1 MSAITFIEAL
11 RELFGPQE
19 ASAVLAA
26 LRSDKLVWRTLES
39 EGFTG
44 RALSALSD
52 NMRLWNPANLALIS
66 LDEEKLIG
74 KLAGEPMP
82 SLESSLRQR
91 AIRLYET
98 LRRKDQPPATLA
110 EAGLVAL
117 ALRERRRLTGSWNG
131 LVEELVAKQGNSS
144 ARIWSTAL
152 ACLAGMVP
160 DVARLLNAILSSG
173 KSAGVVDWAVHL
185 LLCTPEVP
193 SSLIDQA
200 VEALSE
206 LPAQVQIDFLK
217 SANAQGRTELVA
229 KTAGIILA
237 QHPAIHYGAVRFDL
251 DKADS
256 QILANRSAALC
267 ELGAL
272 YELTGDMTQCKS
284 NLRAAADI
292 LDYWQT
298 SLRMSI
304 SQGSEELGD
313 LARRISGLR
322 SVSPKLM
329 GAFGKIAL
337 ERQSLDVD
345 LKEIVDPTQDPSLMA
360 AKFVQAFNRGEVNAA
375 EGLALQAVDA
385 FLDRARNNE
394 LIPGALE
401 FIRSLLALD
410 LEREALLCCEA
421 ALELRPV
428 DDQLILM
435 TSKLMANRGAVEGAR
450 LYAGLA
456 SALHP
461 ESIELKRYLAEM
473 CEEAGHWNEAFEQR
487 QQVVKLSA
495 APELADLTSFI
506 RAALKSERVEAATQA
521 SYDLLDA
528 HPEMGEAHGWLGKA
542 LAMQARWEDAINH
555 LSRATLLEP
564 EQAQW
569 WLDLAAVYKDCGKRN
584 QEVETLKAA
593 VIAAPNSGEAQYAI
607 AQNLREN
614 GLAAEALPYLRQ
626 AVKLQSSNLIF
637 SLAYAQVLRE
647 LSYLTEARGEL
658 ENKRKKWTANPEL
671 AYEFAQVAQQMD
683 DWDAALPAYEMA
695 AHTEKA
701 PTMWR
706 VQYAEA
712 LLRNQCDFTDEAKTL
727 RVAQAYDILE
737 RVSAEKPDDTKIQ
750 YLFAEALRKRG
761 EAARAI
767 VVYRQLAD
775 SLTAEQAG
783 LGVCVNRGMGLA
795 ALALG
800 QTELALASLKEAQ
813 QAQPENV
820 SLLHDLAGA
829 YLTSRLPR
837 DASQMAEAALQLSPH
852 DPTNL
857 VWFKNIMVEL
867 GDTKRA
873 KEALQRVIGLEPEQI
888 GHRLQMAR
896 LEVESG
902 DLDAARVILDELSDM
917 PVDSEDLQDTAYLYL
932 RLQDSNAALSCL
944 ERAMKMPGNKSADM
958 LFELARLYE
967 QAEKY
972 GDAMEVVQQLV
983 GTGQTDTEALLLQ
996 ADLLARMGRY
1006 DAAQS
1011 VLDILGATTDETKP
1025 APQMPILE
1033 RSVKWYLS
1041 NGDLPQALEQ
1051 AEKALEM
1058 DPAHL
1063 ELRKLA
1069 VQAAMEMLLD
1079 DKAIELAEA
1088 VTEEHLLADDTGN
1101 GFDILC
1107 KRIDLAMEAGNL
1119 DQAEKLLDAGLPKW
1133 GDRPALQEL
1142 LSRFKAISGYL
1153 LGTVSTSDEPSKEEL
1168 TLETGKSA
1176 LAMGLWKTGLSLLEK
1191 LAQALTN
1198 NPKAAFELAR
1208 ALVLCAE
1215 AFRLYRELNIESH
1228 APSADSLSD
1237 ERHQQ
1242 FEQAME
1248 KAARFGSTARL
1259 QRWLARGRAAFNPT
1273 SQTLKELAAVAVSPD
1288 EYAALASGLRMIG
1301 SPQAAL
1307 HALSRFDQSP
1317 ECLLQRILCGLVV
1330 DVADVDATIRKLLAG
1345 WPNNPV
1351 YQLAVATIFLKKGE
1365 KAKAKGLV
1373 EEALAAWPKEADW
1386 HAQAAALAADGED
1399 IQTELVHWEA
1409 ACEIAPAR
1417 PDFSRAL
1424 GKSYMKN
1431 EQFEEALKVFTDAI
1445 QVDPDSVEGW
1455 VGLAKAQY
1463 EVDKLADAMVSAQRA
1478 SELEGDGVD
1487 GILMMG
1493 LVAFKVGHLD
1503 QAREYAWT
1511 AVRRDPN
1518 HPEAVLALDK
1528 ILSAQGRTEEALMVI
1543 ENALPNLEPDARVL
1557 YERARLMYN
1566 LKGAATALPALQHL
1580 AREFP
1585 DHSEGLALL
1594 AHAQADCG
1602 DEKGAERSAFKSLRL
1617 NPIQPELSMLLGRLQ
1632 RKTGQLDQ
1640 AVHLLSESIRI
1651 DPANVEYYL
1660 ELGQAYLERRE
1671 DVMALRTFQ
1680 QATRIAPKDPR
1691 AYCQAALLMRD
1702 SKDYPGAESM
1712 LQQAAKLAPEDVQIR
1727 RQLVGVMT
1735 LNLIHKTQEAGSAL

>member
-26 LRSDKLVWRTLES
+26 LRSDKLVWTTLET

-66 LDEEKLIG
+66 LGEEKLIG
-74 KLAGEPMP
+74 KLASEPMP
-82 SLESSLRQR
+82 SLDSGLRQR

-98 LRRKDQPPATLA
+98 LRRKDQAPATLA
-110 EAGLVAL
+110 EAGLAAL

-131 LVEELVAKQGNSS
+131 LVEELVARQANSNTHIWSS
-144 ARIWSTAL
+144 AIT
-152 ACLAGMVP
+152 CLAGMVP
-160 DVARLLNAILSSG
+160 DVSQLLSAILSSG
-173 KSAGVVDWAVHL
+173 KGPGVVQWAVHI
-185 LLCTPEVP
+185 LLCTPDVP
-193 SSLIDQA
+193 VSLIGQA
-200 VEALSE
+200 VDALSE
-206 LPAQVQIDFLK
+206 LPAQIQIDFLK
-217 SANAQGRTELVA
+217 SASAQGRTEFAA

-237 QHPAIHYGAVRFDL
+237 QHPAVHFGPVRFDL
-251 DKADS
+251 ERADS
-256 QILANRSAALC
+256 QALANRTAALS
-267 ELGAL
+267 EVGTL
-272 YELTGDMTQCKS
+272 YEISGDIS
-284 NLRAAADI
+284 ESRSSLRAAVDI
-292 LDYWQT
+292 LEYWQT

-304 SQGSEELGD
+304 SREGDELGE
-313 LARRISGLR
+313 LARRISSLR

-329 GAFGKIAL
+329 GTFGRIAL
-337 ERQSLDVD
+337 NKQSLDVD

-360 AKFVQAFNRGEVNAA
+360 AKFMQAFNRGEADEA
-375 EGLALQAVDA
+375 ENLALQAVDA
-385 FLDRARNNE
+385 FLDRARNRE
-394 LIPGALE
+394 LIPGVLE
-401 FIRSLLALD
+401 FIRSLLLVD

-428 DDQLILM
+428 DDHLILM

-461 ESIELKRYLAEM
+461 ESIDLKRHLADM
-473 CEEAGHWNEAFEQR
+473 CEEAGHWHEAFDQR

-495 APELADLTSFI
+495 APELNDLTSFI

-528 HPEMGEAHGWLGKA
+528 HPEMGEAHGWLGKSMA
-542 LAMQARWEDAINH
+542 VQARWEDAINH

-569 WLDLAAVYKDCGKRN
+569 WLELAAVYKDCGKHN

-626 AVKLQSSNLIF
+626 AVKLQPTNLSF

-647 LSYLTEARGEL
+647 LSYLAEARSEL
-658 ENKRKKWTANPEL
+658 ESKRKKWSGNPEL
-671 AYEFAQVAQQMD
+671 AHEFALVAQQMD
-683 DWDAALPAYEMA
+683 DWEAALPAYEMA

-701 PTMWR
+701 PMAWR

-712 LLRNQCDFTDEAKTL
+712 LLKNHCESATDSKTL
-727 RVAQAYDILE
+727 RLSQAYDILE
-737 RVSAEKPDDTKIQ
+737 RVSAENPDDLKTQ

-767 VVYRQLAD
+767 VMYRQLAD

-783 LGVCVNRGMGLA
+783 LNVCVNWGMGLA

-813 QAQPENV
+813 QAQPENMY
-820 SLLHDLAGA
+820 LLRDLAGA
-829 YLTSRLPR
+829 YMNSQLPR
-837 DASQMAEAALQLSPH
+837 DASQMAEATLQLAPH
-852 DPTNL
+852 DPANL
-857 VWFKNIMVEL
+857 IWFKNIMVEL
-867 GDTKRA
+867 GETKRA
-873 KEALQRVIGLEPEQI
+873 KEALQRVIGLEPEQA
-888 GHRLQMAR
+888 GHRLQMAK

-902 DLDAARVILDELSDM
+902 DLDVARAILDELRDM
-917 PVDSEDLQDTAYLYL
+917 PIDGEDLQETAYLYL
-932 RLQDSNAALSCL
+932 RLQDSQMALECL
-944 ERAMKMPGNKSADM
+944 ERAMKMPGKKSTDM

-972 GDAMEVVQQLV
+972 GDAMEVVQHLV
-983 GTGQTDTEALLLQ
+983 GAGQKDSAALLLQ
-996 ADLLARMGRY
+996 ADLLARMERY

-1011 VLDILGATTDETKP
+1011 VLDILGTMMDETAP
-1025 APQMPILE
+1025 ALQMPILE
-1033 RSVKWYLS
+1033 RSARWHLI

-1051 AEKALEM
+1051 AEKALAMNAE
-1058 DPAHL
+1058 HL

-1069 VQAAMEMLLD
+1069 VEAAMEMLLD
-1079 DKAIELAEA
+1079 DKAVELAEA
-1088 VTEEHLLADDTGN
+1088 VTQEQLLADESGN

-1107 KRIDLAMEAGNL
+1107 KRIDLAMEAGSL
-1119 DQAEKLLDAGLPKW
+1119 DVAEKLLNAGLSKR
-1133 GDRPALQEL
+1133 GDHPALQEL
-1142 LSRFKAISGYL
+1142 LARFKAISGYL
-1153 LGTVSTSDEPSKEEL
+1153 LGTESDVEEPSKDGL

-1176 LAMGLWKTGLSLLEK
+1176 LAMGLWKTGLRLLEK
-1191 LAQALTN
+1191 LANELVN

-1215 AFRLYRELNIESH
+1215 AFRLYRELKIESH
-1228 APSADSLSD
+1228 APSADSLSE
-1237 ERHQQ
+1237 ERQQQ
-1242 FEQAME
+1242 FERAME

-1273 SQTLKELAAVAVSPD
+1273 AQTLKELAAVAVNPD
-1288 EYAALASGLRMIG
+1288 EYAALAGGLRVVG

-1317 ECLLQRILCGLVV
+1317 ECLLQRILCGLSV
-1330 DVADVDATIRKLLAG
+1330 DVADVEATIEKLLVG
-1345 WPNNPV
+1345 WTKNPV
-1351 YQLAVATIFLKKGE
+1351 YQFASATYLLKKGE

-1373 EEALAAWPKEADW
+1373 EEALATWPKEAAW
-1386 HAQAAALAADGED
+1386 HAKAAELAAEVED
-1399 IQTELVHWEA
+1399 VHAELAHWEA
-1409 ACEIAPAR
+1409 AREMAPAR
-1417 PDFSRAL
+1417 PDYSRAL
-1424 GKSYMKN
+1424 GKSYLKN
-1431 EQFEEALKVFTDAI
+1431 EQHEDALRVFVDAT
-1445 QVDPDSVEGW
+1445 QTDPDNVEGW
-1455 VGLAKAQY
+1455 VGLSKAQY
-1463 EVDKLADAMVSAQRA
+1463 EMDQMSEAMVSAQRA
-1478 SELEGDGVD
+1478 SELEEDGVE
-1487 GILMMG
+1487 GTLMMG
-1493 LVAFKVGHLD
+1493 LVAFKLGELD
-1503 QAREYAWT
+1503 QAREYVWT
-1511 AVRRDPN
+1511 AVRRNPN
-1518 HPEAVLALDK
+1518 HPEAILVLGK

-1543 ENALPNLEPDARVL
+1543 ENALPNFEPDAAVL
-1557 YERARLMYN
+1557 YERARLMYL
-1566 LKGAATALPALQHL
+1566 LKGAAAALPALQHL

-1585 DHSEGLALL
+1585 EDADGLALL
-1594 AHAQADCG
+1594 AHAQAECG

-1617 NPIQPELSMLLGRLQ
+1617 NPIQPELSMLLGKLQ

-1640 AVHLLSESIRI
+1640 AVHLLSESIRL
-1651 DPANVEYYL
+1651 DPANVDYYL

-1702 SKDYPGAESM
+1702 SKDYPGAEGM

>member
-11 RELFGPQE
+11 RELFGTKE

-26 LRSDKLVWRTLES
+26 VRSDKLVWITLES

-82 SLESSLRQR
+82 SVESALRQR

-98 LRRKDQPPATLA
+98 LRRKDQAPATLA

-117 ALRERRRLTGSWNG
+117 ALRERRRLTGSWSG
-131 LVEELVAKQGNSS
+131 LVEELVARQSS
-144 ARIWSTAL
+144 SNACIWSGAI

-160 DVARLLNAILSSG
+160 DVPRLLGAILSAG
-173 KSAGVVDWAVHL
+173 KGAGVVQWAVHV

-193 SSLIDQA
+193 ADLIGQA
-200 VEALSE
+200 VEALSD

-217 SANAQGRTELVA
+217 SASAQGRTEFAA
-229 KTAGIILA
+229 KTASIILA
-237 QHPAIHYGAVRFDL
+237 QHPAVHLGTVRFDL
-251 DKADS
+251 EKTDL
-256 QILANRSAALC
+256 QGLANRSAALS
-267 ELGAL
+267 ELGIL
-272 YELTGDMTQCKS
+272 YELSGDVSESKS
-284 NLRAAADI
+284 SLRAAVDI
-292 LDYWQT
+292 LEYWQT
-298 SLRMSI
+298 ALRMSI
-304 SQGSEELGD
+304 SQEGEDLAD

-329 GAFGKIAL
+329 GNFGKIAL
-337 ERQSLDVD
+337 EKQPLDVD

-360 AKFVQAFNRGEVNAA
+360 AKFVQAYNRGEADAA
-375 EGLALQAVDA
+375 EDLALQAVDA
-385 FLDRARNNE
+385 FLDRTRNRE

-401 FIRSLLALD
+401 FIRSLLMVD

-461 ESIELKRYLAEM
+461 ESIDLKRHLAEV
-473 CEEAGHWNEAFEQR
+473 CEEAGHWHEAFEQR

-495 APELADLTSFI
+495 APELSDLTSFI
-506 RAALKSERVEAATQA
+506 RAALQSERVEAATQA

-542 LAMQARWEDAINH
+542 LAMDARWNDAINY

-569 WLDLAAVYKDCGKRN
+569 WLELARVYKDCGKHN

-607 AQNLREN
+607 AQSLREN

-626 AVKLQSSNLIF
+626 AVKLQPANLVF

-647 LSYLTEARGEL
+647 LSYLAEARSEL
-658 ENKRKKWTANPEL
+658 ESKRKKWISSPDL
-671 AYEFAQVAQQMD
+671 AHEFALVAQQMD

-695 AHTEKA
+695 AHTDKA
-701 PTMWR
+701 PIVWQ

-712 LLRNQCDFTDEAKTL
+712 LLKNHCESADDAKTL
-727 RVAQAYDILE
+727 RLSQAYDILE
-737 RVSAEKPDDTKIQ
+737 RVSDESPDDPKIKF
-750 YLFAEALRKRG
+750 LFAEALRKRG
-761 EAARAI
+761 DAARAI
-767 VVYRQLAD
+767 VMYRHLAD
-775 SLTAEQAG
+775 SLTGEQAE
-783 LGVCVNRGMGLA
+783 LSVCVNRGMGLA

-813 QAQPENV
+813 QAQPENI
-820 SLLHDLAGA
+820 SLLRDLAGA
-829 YLTSRLPR
+829 YLTSLLPR
-837 DASQMAEAALQLSPH
+837 DASQMAEATLQLAPH
-852 DPTNL
+852 DPVNL
-857 VWFKNIMVEL
+857 IWFKNIMVEL
-867 GDTKRA
+867 GETKRA
-873 KEALQRVIGLEPEQI
+873 KEALQRVIGLEPEQAS
-888 GHRLQMAR
+888 HRLQMAR

-902 DLDAARVILDELSDM
+902 DLEAARAILDELRDM
-917 PVDSEDLQDTAYLYL
+917 PIDGEGLQETAYLYL
-932 RLQDSNAALSCL
+932 RLQDTQTALECL
-944 ERAMKMPGNKSADM
+944 EWAMKMPGKKSADM

-967 QAEKY
+967 SAGKY
-972 GDAMEVVQQLV
+972 GDAMEVLQQLV
-983 GTGQTDTEALLLQ
+983 GVGQLDTEALLLQ
-996 ADLLARMGRY
+996 ADLLARMGRF

-1011 VLDILGATTDETKP
+1011 VLDVLWTMVDETAP
-1025 APQMPILE
+1025 ALQMRIME
-1033 RSVKWYLS
+1033 RSSKWHLR

-1051 AEKALEM
+1051 AEKALAL

-1063 ELRKLA
+1063 ELRELA
-1069 VQAAMEMLLD
+1069 VEAAMEMLLD
-1079 DKAIELAEA
+1079 DKAVELAEI
-1088 VTEEHLLADDTGN
+1088 VTEEQLLADESGN
-1101 GFDILC
+1101 GFGILC
-1107 KRIDLAMEAGNL
+1107 KRIDLAMEAGKL
-1119 DQAEKLLDAGLPKW
+1119 DAAEKLLDAGLPKW
-1133 GDRPALQEL
+1133 GDRPALKEL
-1142 LSRFKAISGYL
+1142 LARFNAISGYL
-1153 LGTVSTSDEPSKEEL
+1153 LGAESDMAEPSEEGL
-1168 TLETGKSA
+1168 NLETGKSA
-1176 LAMGLWKTGLSLLEK
+1176 LAMGLWKTGLGLLEK
-1191 LAQALTN
+1191 LVEALEN

-1215 AFRLYRELNIESH
+1215 AFRLYRELKIESH
-1228 APSADSLSD
+1228 APSADSLS
-1237 ERHQQ
+1237 ERRQQQ

-1273 SQTLKELAAVAVSPD
+1273 AQTLKELAAVAASPD
-1288 EYAALASGLRMIG
+1288 EYAALASGLRIIG
-1301 SPQAAL
+1301 SPQAAI

-1317 ECLLQRILCGLVV
+1317 ECLVQRILCGLSVE
-1330 DVADVDATIRKLLAG
+1330 VADVEATIQKLLTG

-1351 YQLAVATIFLKKGE
+1351 YQLASATFLLKKDA
-1365 KAKAKGLV
+1365 KNKAKGLI
-1373 EEALAAWPKEADW
+1373 EDALATWPNEAAW
-1386 HAQAAALAADGED
+1386 HAQAAELAAFGED
-1399 IQTELVHWEA
+1399 ARAELAHWEA
-1409 ACEIAPAR
+1409 ASAIAPAR

-1431 EQFEEALKVFTDAI
+1431 ELHEDALRVFVEAT
-1445 QVDPDSVEGW
+1445 QTDPDNIEGW
-1455 VGLAKAQY
+1455 VGLARAQY
-1463 EVDKLADAMVSAQRA
+1463 ELDKISEAMVSAQRA
-1478 SELEGDGVD
+1478 SELEGDGVE
-1487 GILMMG
+1487 GTLMMG
-1493 LVAFKVGHLD
+1493 LVAFKLGELD

-1518 HPEAVLALDK
+1518 HPEAVLVLGK

-1543 ENALPNLEPDARVL
+1543 EHALPNLEPDVRVL
-1557 YERARLMYN
+1557 FERARLMYL

-1585 DHSEGLALL
+1585 EDADGLALL
-1594 AHAQADCG
+1594 AHAQMECG

-1617 NPIQPELSMLLGRLQ
+1617 NPIQPELSMLLGKLQ
-1632 RKTGQLDQ
+1632 RRTGQLDQ
-1640 AVHLLSESIRI
+1640 AVHLLSESIRM
-1651 DPANVEYYL
+1651 DPANVDYYL